1 MGRRHPLT
9 QTSRLTIGVS
19 ALKILIVEDDK
30 IIGDGIQQGLS
41 LQGYATDWVEDKESG
56 ETALKRGNYDMLV
69 LDIGLPDG
77 SGVDLLASLRRK
89 GNDMPVLILTAYDDV
104 NYRVKGLDAGADDY
118 MVKPFELKELAARV
132 RALHRRAGGRASP
145 TLTAGDIELDPAAH
159 RVTKSGQKIDVGP
172 KEFTLLQLLMEK
184 QGKVV
189 SKQQLEDSLY
199 GWSADIGSN
208 TVEVHMHGLR
218 KKLGKEL
225 IQTIRNV
232 GYTLNVKGK

>member
-1 MGRRHPLT
+1 M
-9 QTSRLTIGVS
+9 
-19 ALKILIVEDDK
+19 KILIVEDDK

-41 LQGYATDWVEDKESG
+41 LLGYATDWVEDKESG
-56 ETALKRGNYDMLV
+56 ETALKRANYDMLV

-77 SGVDLLASLRRK
+77 SGIDLLAGLRRSK
-89 GNDMPVLILTAYDDV
+89 GSDMPVLILTAYDDV

-118 MVKPFELKELAARV
+118 MIKPFELKELAARV
-132 RALHRRAGGRASP
+132 RALHRRAGGRSSP
-145 TLTAGDIELDPAAH
+145 VLKANDIELDPAAH
-159 RVTKSGQKIDVGP
+159 SVTKAGQMVKVGP

-199 GWSADIGSN
+199 GWSSEIGSN

-232 GYTLNVKGK
+232 GYTLNVKSK

>member
-1 MGRRHPLT
+1 MR
-9 QTSRLTIGVS
+9 
-19 ALKILIVEDDK
+19 ILVVEDDK

-41 LQGYATDWVEDKESG
+41 LQGYAADWVEDKESG
-56 ETALKRGNYDMLV
+56 ETALKRFNYEMLI

-77 SGVDLLASLRRK
+77 SGIDLLAGLRRK
-89 GNDMPVLILTAYDDV
+89 GSDIPVLILTAYDDV

-132 RALHRRAGGRASP
+132 RALHRRAGGRSSP
-145 TLTAGDIELDPAAH
+145 VLKAGDIELDPAAH
-159 RVTKSGQKIDVGP
+159 TVTKAGQKVELGP
-172 KEFTLLQLLMEK
+172 KEFTLLQLLMDK
-184 QGKVV
+184 QEKVV

-199 GWSADIGSN
+199 GWSSEIGSN

-232 GYTLNVKGK
+232 GYTLNAESK